1 MTQYPTAV
9 VNRRRTFHAASAL
22 GVAVALSVV
31 LPAAAPAAAWP
42 AIARSTAGV
51 VAVHWAASVR
61 SSLGAEPAGPCRR
74 MDARRA
80 VCPIGIALLVDD
92 GATRLP
98 WRCSAKVL
106 VWRAGGRREGRRTAT
121 RCVPFPRPT
130 SMPDPAA
137 MVGTAVALDAQGDI
151 ACLPAGE
158 GRTTCVLSY
167 VASTA
172 QRCIRAASVP
182 LAKPAHS
189 RALGAAT
196 CRFTARA

>member
-1 MTQYPTAV
+1 MTRYRTAV

-22 GVAVALSVV
+22 GVVVALSVV
-31 LPAAAPAAAWP
+31 LPAVAPATTWP
-42 AIARSTAGV
+42 AIARSTASA
-51 VAVHWAASVR
+51 VAVHWAASVP
-61 SSLGAEPAGPCRR
+61 SSLGAEAAGPCRR
-74 MDARRA
+74 MEARRA
-80 VCPIGIALLVDD
+80 VCPIGIALLVND
-92 GATRLP
+92 GTTRLP

-106 VWRAGGRREGRRTAT
+106 VWRADGRLEGRRTAT
-121 RCVPFPRPT
+121 RCVPFPRPA

-137 MVGTAVALDAQGDI
+137 MVGTAVALDAKGDI

-172 QRCIRAASVP
+172 QHCIRAASVP